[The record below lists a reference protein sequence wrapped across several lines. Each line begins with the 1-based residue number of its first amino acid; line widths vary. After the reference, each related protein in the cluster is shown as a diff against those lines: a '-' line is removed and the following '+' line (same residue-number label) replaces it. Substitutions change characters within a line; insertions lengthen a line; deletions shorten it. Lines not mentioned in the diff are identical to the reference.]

1 MECLQRPELS
11 PGGGQV
17 VLQVVAA
24 QFALLAEQGAEAV
37 EVGHEALH
45 RQLRVDRGLEVEHR
59 RVSVL
64 RDPLEHLVPEE
75 VNNNNILSI
84 KLLTLHTNLL
94 SPQMSG

>member
-11 PGGGQV
+11 PGGWQV

-37 EVGHEALH
+37 EEGHEALH
-45 RQLRVDRGLEVEHR
+45 RQLGVDRRLEVEHR

-75 VNNNNILSI
+75 VKNYYII
-84 KLLTLHTNLL
+84 KLLIHTNLL